1 MRVPR
6 KLCPFLTRPCDPACM
21 FFMDQTEDCL
31 IKKSLEEVNDHKT
44 LSRIHTLVEGI
55 KREI

>member
-1 MRVPR
+1 VPR